1 MVATMSRLKACS
13 TAVTPKAVPCLLCDA
28 VLPTFT
34 ELDVHLQPQTQE
46 LGIRIL
52 QEEWTLRK
60 RSKDELSAVRTSVPP
75 VLLIL
80 GDQTLDVLSLRFK
93 LAVSEGMEDR
103 FRVCLVKPSL
113 AGLIISLVHYEI
125 LLKLRGKSH

>member
-1 MVATMSRLKACS
+1 
-13 TAVTPKAVPCLLCDA
+13 
-28 VLPTFT
+28 LPTFT

-93 LAVSEGMEDR
+93 LAVSQGMEDR